1 MVNGDAI
8 RVIRRLQTLPGL
20 PPLVDS

>member
-1 MVNGDAI
+1 VNGDAI